1 MWFFSF
7 CSLLIGSASP
17 ASMEALLRKY
27 APEVRL
33 HGDEQYFPASIDWY
47 LRHCELCY
55 APNRGDD

>member
-1 MWFFSF
+1 
-7 CSLLIGSASP
+7 
-17 ASMEALLRKY
+17 MEALLRKY